1 MAMQADLAS
10 EDAIFP
16 WIEHLLQNH
25 DTGAAFDELA
35 ARFKRD
41 KQYRGL
47 FDARLMQ
54 KRFELGLP
62 LVSSARIGDMPKE
75 LQKAYQDGYIQAARE
90 VGELILADRDI
101 PHAWPYFRAIGDT
114 GPIVRALEAF
124 DDPDPVSP
132 ESQEALGSTIQIAY
146 QEGLH
151 PRKGFE
157 LILKHY
163 GLCRAITMFGAYP
176 TGEGRDDSLRLLVRS
191 LHGEIVKNLSRTI
204 SDVEGKEPES
214 KSVIA
219 LVEGRDW
226 LFENN
231 AQYTDSSHIAP
242 VLTLSAELHDRET
255 LRLAVEIADYATRL
269 DEMFQYSDN
278 PPFDRAYDDRHIY
291 LEALL
296 GENVDRAEKHFEE
309 KAASSAA
316 DRDGYRPAE
325 VLVELL
331 VRLGRYDD
339 AINAFRRYLMDA
351 APEELSCPSLLQL
364 CQMAED
370 FGQLKQVAKQQS
382 DPLSY
387 MAALIQ
393 GVRVRRET

>member
-1 MAMQADLAS
+1 MAMRADRTS

-16 WIEHLLQNH
+16 WIEHVLRNH
-25 DTGAAFDELA
+25 DTAAAFEELA

-75 LQKAYQDGYIQAARE
+75 LQQAYQDGYVQAARE
-90 VGELILADRDI
+90 VGELILADRNI

-124 DDPDPVSP
+124 DVPEPDTQ
-132 ESQEALGSTIQIAY
+132 ESQEALGATIQIAF

-163 GLCRAITMFGAYP
+163 GLCRAITMFAGYP
-176 TGEGRDDSLRLLVRS
+176 QGEGRSDALRLLVRS
-191 LHGEIVKNLSRTI
+191 LHDDLVKNLSRTI
-204 SDVEGKEPES
+204 SDVEGRQPDS
-214 KSVIA
+214 RSITA
-219 LVEGRDW
+219 LVNGRDW

-231 AQYTDSSHIAP
+231 AQYTDSSHIAS
-242 VLTLSAELHDRET
+242 VLKLSAELDDTET
-255 LRLAVEIADYATRL
+255 LGLAVEIADYATRL
-269 DEMFQYSDN
+269 DAMFQYSDD
-278 PPFDRAYDDRHIY
+278 PPFERAYDDRLIY
-291 LEALL
+291 LKALR
-296 GENVDRAEKHFEE
+296 GEDVDRAVAHFDE
-309 KAASSAA
+309 KAAASDAE
-316 DRDGYRPAE
+316 RDGYRPAE

-331 VRLGRYDD
+331 IRLGRYDD
-339 AINAFRRYLMDA
+339 AVTAFRRYLMDA
-351 APEELSCPSLLQL
+351 TPEELSCPSLPQL
-364 CQMAED
+364 CQMAGD
-370 FGQLKQVAKQQS
+370 FGQLKQVARQQA

-393 GVRVRRET
+393 GRAKG